1 MLDIAIIVTFLTAVT
16 SIVFSVYALKT
27 QRDLRVAIHA
37 INDAQ
42 AASNESQQMLLN
54 KVRGLDDWLYSVSD
68 RSIRSEHQLMSL
80 KRLVDIENAT
90 HLAEHMKVESK
101 RYADLSKDYQAW
113 AKNLKKGVQ
122 S

>member
-16 SIVFSVYALKT
+16 FIVFSVYALKT
-27 QRDLRVAIHA
+27 QRDLKATIHA

-42 AASNESQQMLLN
+42 AALNKSQQMLLD
-54 KVRGLDDWLYSVSD
+54 KMRGLDNWLYSVSD
-68 RSIRSEHQLMSL
+68 RSIRSENQLKSL

-101 RYADLSKDYQAW
+101 RFADLSKGYQAQ
-113 AKNLKKGVQ
+113 AKNLKKEVQ